1 MARGRCTSLAGL
13 QDVDR
18 DAWKLSCRRGRDV
31 WGGCRGAHRRRTR
44 RARSSLSR
52 ARNHRMQNPLM
63 LASPGGAPPVLSSVR
78 HAVKH
83 SLFAVGYYHYRLSN
97 TAFPGLAVLCYHGV
111 RTSDES
117 VPFSDLHVTKAT
129 FEGHCRLISDTC
141 NPISLADFR
150 EARHSEQTLPPR
162 SVLVTFDDGYRG
174 VLEHAL
180 PLLERHGIPAA
191 VFVSVEPVLDE
202 RHFWFDIFS
211 RRRGEA
217 AVLEART
224 LAYDD
229 WRRLVTSNAAAA
241 EAFESHRPL
250 TSAELT
256 RLAGSP
262 LIEIGAHTLTHPT
275 LAHVSA
281 ADQRREIAG
290 SRLAL
295 QRVLNKPVT
304 AFAYPYGKV
313 GEDYTAETVSVV
325 ADAGF
330 DVAFTTGASYAAPQ
344 CDPLQIP
351 RFTMLDTVGEV
362 ELAHRLVHSWHA

>member
-1 MARGRCTSLAGL
+1 MP
-13 QDVDR
+13 D
-18 DAWKLSCRRGRDV
+18 
-31 WGGCRGAHRRRTR
+31 
-44 RARSSLSR
+44 
-52 ARNHRMQNPLM
+52 PLM
-63 LASPGGAPPVLSSVR
+63 LASSGGAAPVLSSVR
-78 HAVKH
+78 HALKQ
-83 SLFAVGYYHYRLSN
+83 SLFAVGYYHHRLSN
-97 TAFPGLAVLCYHGV
+97 TAFPGVAVLCYHGV

-129 FEGHCRLISDTC
+129 FEGHCRLLADAC

-150 EARHSEQTLPPR
+150 EARRSERTLPPR

-180 PLLERHGIPAA
+180 PILERHGIPAA

-202 RHFWFDIFS
+202 RHFWFDAFS

-217 AVLEART
+217 AVLEARA
-224 LAYDD
+224 LPYDD
-229 WRRLVTSNAAAA
+229 WRRLVTPSATAA
-241 EAFESHRPL
+241 EALETHRPL

-256 RLAGSP
+256 RLAASP
-262 LIEIGAHTLTHPT
+262 FIEIGAHTLTHPT
-275 LAHVSA
+275 LAHASA

-295 QRVLNKPVT
+295 QRVLNTPVT
-304 AFAYPYGKV
+304 AFAYPFGKV
-313 GEDYTAETVSVV
+313 GEDYTAETVTVV

-330 DVAFTTGASYAAPQ
+330 HLAFTTAASFAVPQ
-344 CDPLQIP
+344 GDPLQIP

-362 ELAHRLVHSWHA
+362 ELAHRLVHSWHAGVV